1 MTRVYLD
8 SNIFRYLK
16 DVEKLDLFEKLI
28 SSKDELIYYY
38 SFAHLSDLSRDKSEK
53 KFEDLL
59 FMEQI
64 VDKNFL
70 NLYPDEK
77 FVNCQIA
84 TPSEAYNS
92 SDFSPINEVLNFP
105 KLFEEMK
112 IREDDSPEV
121 KLAKEN
127 FETLLHAPLESLGYP
142 NLTDI
147 IGDDNPVKK
156 LLPKLPENGT
166 LRDLIQG
173 MLNSFNDLIEDPSI
187 WREFRSFSIQYLG
200 LQKFDLV
207 INSVDFNNLLKDT
220 PIQKTFLEFVEDTF
234 KHNKDL
240 EKQRQFN
247 FFINA
252 YNCLNLLG
260 LDKERNKKVVFS
272 SFQNDAQHAFYASH
286 CDYLVSNDEQLLIKA
301 RILYELFNIETRVL
315 NFIEFETLIN
325 QNKKEEYNF
334 KLFQE
339 QLLDLFNSGEVVN
352 DFNTEEQ
359 NKRVIVYRLKYKFFG
374 FFNYLNLVIKNE
386 ENPVFIFYNESNN
399 YSRFMSFIEFSKV
412 TNKIISLLG
421 PDNYS
426 QEQFTEEDKKLII
439 ENNWQGRAWRFQNDS
454 YYLNIDDSEKKF
466 VFYYIP
472 DHKISEP
479 T

>member
-16 DVEKLDLFEKLI
+16 EVEKLDLFEKLI

-77 FVNCQIA
+77 FVNSQIA

-127 FETLLHAPLESLGYP
+127 FETLLHAPLESLGFP

-166 LRDLIQG
+166 LQDLIQG

-200 LQKFDLV
+200 LQKFDLD

-286 CDYLVSNDEQLLIKA
+286 CDYLVSNDEQLLIK
-301 RILYELFNIETRVL
+301 
-315 NFIEFETLIN
+315 
-325 QNKKEEYNF
+325 
-334 KLFQE
+334 
-339 QLLDLFNSGEVVN
+339 S
-352 DFNTEEQ
+352 
-359 NKRVIVYRLKYKFFG
+359 
-374 FFNYLNLVIKNE
+374 
-386 ENPVFIFYNESNN
+386 
-399 YSRFMSFIEFSKV
+399 
-412 TNKIISLLG
+412 
-421 PDNYS
+421 
-426 QEQFTEEDKKLII
+426 
-439 ENNWQGRAWRFQNDS
+439 
-454 YYLNIDDSEKKF
+454 
-466 VFYYIP
+466 
-472 DHKISEP
+472 
-479 T
+479 